1 MAGPIRRAMQS
12 RRAVIANGLAALL
25 LPALPANAQSSSASR
40 EAPDTCLPPR
50 TPAKS
55 LLNIPIVDIHCHIF
69 NGTDLPAA
77 SFLDRRIKE
86 VTDNPGVGKFALDL
100 LLPGARDTLNLAAS
114 YQVEKE
120 ILEHLTN
127 PNAAPYRQNKRFF
140 PTTEAELD
148 KSLIMAR
155 IRAIADGDAD
165 MVAGIKRVFAAVYFA
180 RQDDGFGA
188 EAADPSR
195 SDEFRALRE
204 INKAWLPLALQSTLR
219 QSAEFP
225 IAKDSAGQLAE
236 RSLVKAS
243 RKSPRRLAWAMTRT
257 RTANYQTLRG
267 LYGPVRREAA
277 TKPHVRLFTPAM
289 VDFEYWYDRDAPSR
303 AGQSD
308 AEARGTGAT
317 SPARQVELMRLLMKA
332 YPGEVHPFVSFCP
345 WRDADAKLRLKV
357 SAQQRPLGLVKEAVS
372 SGFVGVKI
380 YPPAGFRPGNNAK
393 TEHNSGI
400 TVPPHFDRT
409 VFLDDKEFGAALDE
423 SLQDLYGLCAAEDI
437 PIMVHT
443 SYSNSGADDLTQGTS
458 TAEYSHPR
466 YWKPILDKYPALR
479 LNFAHM
485 GLRMRSWL
493 QNVGVIMDTFDNV
506 YADVAYVEQALYD
519 TACRPAQCVFKSIL
533 ADTFLQAREG
543 NGEFYYEQGDDR
555 AEFNPDLE
563 KRYCA
568 DDFSGLTGDANV
580 AYLRGKQIPSGSS
593 TRWRRVMYG
602 SDWSMVGVQAD
613 SANYLDVVANRY
625 HDAVGDIRKTEA
637 FLSTNALMYLGLA
650 SPNGTSTKQR
660 ARLQDFY
667 ARKGT
672 GLGWSADRIAT
683 HFAKFDAAAKRTHG
697 G

>member
-1 MAGPIRRAMQS
+1 MSGSLRS
-12 RRAVIANGLAALL
+12 RRAVIASGLAALL
-25 LPALPANAQSSSASR
+25 WPTLSARSQSPAASR

-50 TPAKS
+50 VPAKS
-55 LLNIPIVDIHCHIF
+55 LLNTPIVDIHCHIF

-77 SFLDRRIKE
+77 SFLDRRIAE
-86 VTDNPGVGKFALDL
+86 VADNPGVGKFALDF
-100 LLPGARDTLNLAAS
+100 LLPGARDTLNLAAP
-114 YQVEKE
+114 YEVEKE
-120 ILEHLTN
+120 ILAHLTD
-127 PNAAPYRQNKRFF
+127 PKAKPYRQNKRFF

-165 MVAGIKRVFAAVYFA
+165 KVAGIKRVLAAVYFA
-180 RQDDGFGA
+180 RQDEGFGA
-188 EAADPSR
+188 EAGDPSR

-225 IAKDSAGQLAE
+225 IQSGSSGQLAE
-236 RSLVKAS
+236 RSLVRTS

-267 LYGPVRREAA
+267 LFGPARRDAA

-357 SAQQRPLGLVKEAVS
+357 TSEQRPLGLVKQAVDN
-372 SGFVGVKI
+372 GFVGVKI
-380 YPPAGFRPGNNAK
+380 YPPAGFRPGNNAR
-393 TEHNSGI
+393 TEQNSGI
-400 TVPPHFDRT
+400 TVPAYFDRT
-409 VFLDDKEFGAALDE
+409 PFPDEQEFGSALDD
-423 SLQDLYGLCAAEDI
+423 SLQELYALCAAEDI

-493 QNVGVIMDTFDNV
+493 QNVGVIMDTFENV
-506 YADVAYVEQALYD
+506 YADVAYAEQALYD
-519 TACRPAQCVFKSIL
+519 TACRPAQCLFKSIL
-533 ADTFLQAREG
+533 ADTFLQTREG
-543 NGEFYYEQGDDR
+543 DGQFYYEQGDDR
-555 AEFNPDLE
+555 AASNPDLE
-563 KRYCA
+563 KRSCA
-568 DDFSGLTGDANV
+568 DDFPGLTGDSNV
-580 AYLRGKQIPSGSS
+580 AYLRGSPVASS
-593 TRWRRVMYG
+593 SSARWRRIMYG

-625 HDAVGDIRKTEA
+625 LAAVGDTRKTEA

-660 ARLQDFY
+660 ARLEAFY
-667 ARKGT
+667 ARKDT

-683 HFAKFDAAAKRTHG
+683 HFAKFDDAVKRTHG
-697 G
+697 S